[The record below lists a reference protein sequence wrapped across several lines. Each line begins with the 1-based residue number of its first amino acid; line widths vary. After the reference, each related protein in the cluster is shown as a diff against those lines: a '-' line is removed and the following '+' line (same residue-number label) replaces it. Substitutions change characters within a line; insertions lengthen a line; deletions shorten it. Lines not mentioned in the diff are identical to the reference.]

1 LVSMKLACLALPW
14 GIQYR
19 SRQTPWTNT
28 FILQTY
34 ASPDHIMDYSHQMDY
49 LWGPRRK
56 HTTHRVLAVNDTWT
70 HTHTHTHTHTSFGAR
85 YLSTVITLQSLVILL
100 AASTLY
106 FYMEHEELGRQTAQ
120 QHPWRRWA
128 SLLSDGRYIPLYGF
142 PKKFNDEN

>member
-28 FILQTY
+28 LILQTY

-70 HTHTHTHTHTSFGAR
+70 HTHTHTHTHIIR
-85 YLSTVITLQSLVILL
+85 STVFKHCYHSTKLGYSPCCFNTLILHGAWGTWPTDSPTTSLEKVGLFAL
-100 AASTLY
+100 WWAL
-106 FYMEHEELGRQTAQ
+106 
-120 QHPWRRWA
+120 HP
-128 SLLSDGRYIPLYGF
+128 SLWIPQ
-142 PKKFNDEN
+142 KV